1 MDPDYPSPIFTQTA
15 STASHSIQKKIM
27 KYHRRIRRQI
37 SKLSREGRLSK
48 KYSMSLKRRFQPNKF
63 QRTNMTREEQQN
75 GEELRRQVAKSMI
88 RRLSFSET
96 DSQDFIKNLR
106 TEDFGIAGTTFGF
119 EESDSSNQVSECD
132 ENLLHQFPQSAS
144 MFRPEP
150 SSFQRESQQ
159 RKEWRVDDQVVKKVI
174 KRARSWDVVV
184 QVVDARNPQE
194 TRLKGLKTLLEKQ
207 GFRGHMCLVIN
218 KTDLVPQHIVDQW
231 KRHLRRETTVFT
243 FKQESRSQNSII
255 SEEEERANETN
266 KLVDFLKQKH
276 IENVEEKQ
284 KSKLKVGFLGMP
296 NCGKSTMINRLFGR
310 KVCGV
315 SPRPGHTRAIVEKYL
330 LRNLIVVDTPGIF
343 DDNFETMFSPV
354 PLQQIKEAP
363 LKEGSNSFE
372 NADLNS
378 SARMQNPFV
387 SATHFEKK
395 GELSRSVSLVLNNA
409 ISLEHVPNL
418 LVPVEYI
425 IKFVSREYLQSTY
438 QIKSFKSTEDFLRK
452 LALQR
457 NIFSM
462 NGQIDIQLVA
472 RFMISEWNRGRIPH
486 FTTPDQSYLNGRF
499 N

>member
-1 MDPDYPSPIFTQTA
+1 
-15 STASHSIQKKIM
+15 
-27 KYHRRIRRQI
+27 
-37 SKLSREGRLSK
+37 
-48 KYSMSLKRRFQPNKF
+48 
-63 QRTNMTREEQQN
+63 
-75 GEELRRQVAKSMI
+75 
-88 RRLSFSET
+88 
-96 DSQDFIKNLR
+96 
-106 TEDFGIAGTTFGF
+106 
-119 EESDSSNQVSECD
+119 
-132 ENLLHQFPQSAS
+132 
-144 MFRPEP
+144 
-150 SSFQRESQQ
+150 
-159 RKEWRVDDQVVKKVI
+159 
-174 KRARSWDVVV
+174 
-184 QVVDARNPQE
+184 
-194 TRLKGLKTLLEKQ
+194 
-207 GFRGHMCLVIN
+207 
-218 KTDLVPQHIVDQW
+218 
-231 KRHLRRETTVFT
+231 
-243 FKQESRSQNSII
+243 
-255 SEEEERANETN
+255 
-266 KLVDFLKQKH
+266 
-276 IENVEEKQ
+276 
-284 KSKLKVGFLGMP
+284 
-296 NCGKSTMINRLFGR
+296 
-310 KVCGV
+310 
-315 SPRPGHTRAIVEKYL
+315 
-330 LRNLIVVDTPGIF
+330 
-343 DDNFETMFSPV
+343 MFSPV